1 MKQFLTLLYLFI
13 FGTLF
18 GQVNIQ
24 LQLTPPFSPYFADY
38 LAYENKTILI
48 INKPSTQNLDIYFK
62 GKVIGDNG
70 LSLITKP
77 NYKPGTAINLN
88 KPVTILRGG
97 ELEPYFT
104 QNNVDVNGANIQSY
118 ITNGGLPEGNYTV
131 CLQPFDYTT
140 DLPVGQEICTSFII
154 KSIEP
159 PILIQPMCNGNVNFN
174 PAQNIV
180 FNWAQGG
187 GSPFNTKYVLKM
199 VELLD
204 GQVPNNVLDAITT
217 PPFFEK
223 EINTTTYV
231 YKLSDPKLT
240 IGKIYAWQVTAF
252 DPMGKVFFR
261 NNGVSAPCT
270 FKYLQNLLPPAIP
283 GTAGM
288 PKLYITYPDCKGNTN
303 SFVTVSND
311 VALAISWN
319 WTVKN
324 KAGTKDS
331 AFFMTIKNK
340 AGTKDSLVL
349 PHQPIAN
356 KTLVKYKLEFKSIGK
371 QGVNRTS
378 VSENLNF
385 SEEVVVGGK
394 FNYQMDLNTCQNKG
408 LKTDHWYSIKVTA
421 LDNTNQKVEEYS
433 CEFRYQEKINIKKDV
448 IIVRGALKYLFNSDS
463 SQRYPAN
470 NVPLKLSIS
479 NTKVNNVIEPISFAG
494 PSSNNVIFTNSEGFF
509 YCEVPNK
516 KVITEKYLNIIIK
529 NPYYKQILKTIPL
542 FIKNKSATLGQ
553 PDMITYKDTIDLADV
568 IAEVYNVSLKVNVGK
583 GFPAFYVDTTDGKKA
598 MSSNSYEVDT
608 LTINAKAP
616 VPEGLPIILYRKIK
630 AANIPY
636 YEGQGVSVY
645 NFFGEKLI
653 SVAIAKTT
661 KEVVNGKTK
670 MIVKFDKLLPSFYDE
685 DQYFI
690 RAVVKPKVPKK
701 NPSNSSASS
710 GFVKNYS
717 FNGLDKKD
725 VGLNLANG
733 NNKNGTKQNNR
744 STEFLGLSDLEI
756 KNSLAF
762 AGGKDSNLEDE
773 IEAPIQEVKFS
784 ESYLGFNNKVLKY
797 NKEID
802 YKLISTT
809 PPTSKV
815 KGRLMY
821 KWPSDGSSTLYPLKN
836 HTFSIKLKYKVNSED
851 YEQKVGAGLKY
862 KINYLYDEKGNEI
875 DTRDNEL
882 VVGTGVTDGTGNFE
896 ITIINQNIKGVLAAK
911 GRVESKSF
919 DLTPP
924 KQNPKGTTLGDIK
937 ESFSNPVVNP
947 ADLLGQFEQIN
958 FEQGIGAISGYNQT
972 SSINTSN
979 LAIQGL
985 ENLGASNGAG
995 IKNKAGGLNLNGN
1008 LKGPQHAITLENNAD
1023 ENNIKIERVLVFEL
1037 LDQHINDPSKDF
1049 ICQAFDTKNL
1059 SLVSSNVKESGHM
1072 MQLKSKNN
1080 EVISFTNA
1088 RAIVFRLGAKPDDIP
1103 DGEGTALHP
1112 MKALLKAKNSNNQIE
1127 NASGASGLN
1136 NAANEKFEWVIDQIL
1151 EPKGNGFDFSGLKLL
1166 EKTEAANYYVQICP
1180 SIQISGTFFKPIII
1194 PFGQPSVSIELS
1206 PSRIAGR
1213 IQDASVKNTTQKGL
1227 NGAWVEIKN
1236 LKSGKTKIINVD
1248 KDGYFEYLNFVF
1260 LSFKTWDDNT
1270 AFEISAF
1277 AFGYKSETVKA
1288 TLNKLGSQYV
1298 NSFMLE
1304 PASSVKGKVVNYE
1317 KDEKGILKTVNV
1329 ESFIVRANSS
1339 VYSTNADGSF
1349 AIPVPSLSMQTMTII
1364 PKDIKYFDSTLKF
1377 NAVKAV
1383 NNLDEIYVK
1392 KRLHRMRF
1400 QIKDENGA
1408 LIKNTNFK
1416 ININN
1421 EKETTTSNGVGEFMF
1436 ANVSINNFNVL
1447 VKDANGDY
1455 IPQIM
1460 QVKNN
1465 ETKSFVLYDITLKKG
1480 AMVSGNVKLDGVN
1493 LRHALVYIDYKASN
1507 QSLSAYSNMNYN
1519 TINTGFGSQN
1529 TGNNEY
1535 LPITFYNLENKTPN
1549 GITLNQ
1555 NNGIAVL
1562 KTWTNANGDYTIK
1575 GIPPDVNS
1583 IKVYA
1588 TMDTSFTVIGDNQA
1602 LNFSNNSATAN
1613 FDLKKFN
1620 KMKID
1625 NLWGF
1630 PFHVESIINNSKS
1643 NETTVSGQVDL
1654 NVCES
1659 PFDLA
1664 ELKNSYRINNVTFKT
1679 NGTASAIPKDNEVL
1693 IDDVSTLK
1701 VKYRSK
1707 YNVMLMSKLPSATNV
1722 NPLSPSTTPLK
1733 IQNENGKGTV
1743 AGFAKIVDNSF
1754 NFPSTYLN
1762 FQNTDE
1768 FYLSRN
1774 DNGTINQEVKVLR
1787 ALDNSNNNK
1796 NPLYNS
1802 ISFYGSST
1810 QLDYNLCNKSKGP
1823 IKFKFLEFPAKAN
1836 PLKSYIDNKGKIHL
1850 NMDMTCKM
1858 ANAQPSQFDVH
1869 IDNLVLDN
1877 NKIETVTGANP
1888 INIKLEDWT
1897 LEVNNWKISPEK
1909 GGLYSYSSILKTGF
1923 VDVPVDT
1930 FNLTSKLFYFGGFKL
1945 KELSL
1950 GGGILALSQVS
1961 PNVSLVYDLN
1971 TGSDNSPHWKMNV
1984 LPNGPFPAAKIAN
1997 LNKILDG
2004 SIDIQSMQLLSKS
2017 NESIISIRQRST
2029 PYKLYNNN
2037 NVKFSPQA
2045 LSSSANAFSL
2055 IGALKFEN
2063 VPRLNDYSVILDFTK
2078 PNGQLKAD
2086 IKNLKLSFE
2095 APGYCQFKNDA
2106 TVPVSL
2112 SDGLFEIVGDIE
2124 EKGQFNAVKSILRI
2138 GQNEPSVARIYLP
2151 NNSGNFG
2158 KSTLPA
2164 NYEMPLDAS
2173 SASASQFN
2181 LKLSSDIAK
2190 NGLWLENGDWNLMK
2204 FSGNMIDK
2212 SPGSMIKASN
2222 SMDFVVHG
2230 EIKANS
2236 NELAVNDIATPFGA
2250 LALTYIFPEK
2260 KMIGMLHVNQQEF
2273 GSWSIEG
2280 ADLEMEF
2287 SPQGWYLL
2295 GCGKLNT
2302 GTLLVEGL
2310 GTFNAGF
2317 LFGSHDISTSMRSK
2331 LTQFAITGQSCGYL
2345 KDNASN
2351 FKGFFFT
2358 GGYNIIDKNISKDFV
2373 IVSGFVKAQLGVEGS
2388 MALNLNSSTDK
2399 FFIGVA
2405 AAGQVAAGMSAI
2417 TGTSLCAGMKTT
2429 LYAEAKGGD
2438 LKNITIA
2445 GGSDFTATGKV
2456 KQWVPFFDDIELS
2469 ADFNAHI
2476 KFGLKPLGSPKF
2488 NMDWGLGFNNAGK
2501 SECANSQ
2508 ICN

>member
-1 MKQFLTLLYLFI
+1 MKQFLSIISFFI
-13 FGTLF
+13 FGTML
-18 GQVNIQ
+18 GQVSIQ
-24 LQLTPPFSPYFADY
+24 LQLTPPFSPYFSDY

-48 INKPSTQNLDIYFK
+48 INKPGTQNLDIYFK
-62 GKVIGDNG
+62 GKVTGDNG

-77 NYKPGTAINLN
+77 NYKPGTAINLS
-88 KPVTILRGG
+88 KPVTILRGS

-118 ITNGGLPEGNYTV
+118 ITNGGLPEGNYTI
-131 CLQPFDYTT
+131 CLQSFDYTT
-140 DLPVGQEICTSFII
+140 DLPVGQEFCTSFNI

-159 PILIQPMCNGNVNFN
+159 PILIQPMCNGIVNSN

-180 FNWAQGG
+180 FNWGPGG

-204 GQVPNNVLDAITT
+204 GQVPNNMLDAITT

-240 IGKIYAWQVTAF
+240 IGKTYAWQVTAF

-261 NNGVSAPCT
+261 NNGISAPCT
-270 FKYLQNLLPPAIP
+270 FQYKQMQNPIQSNL
-283 GTAGM
+283 
-288 PKLYITYPDCKGNTN
+288 PKLYITYPDCKGNPN
-303 SFVTVSND
+303 SKITVSND
-311 VALAISWN
+311 SALAIFWN
-319 WTVKN
+319 WTLKSKSN
-324 KAGTKDS
+324 KDS
-331 AFFMTIKNK
+331 AFFMSIKNK
-340 AGTKDSLVL
+340 AGDKDSLII
-349 PHQPIAN
+349 PHQPLVG
-356 KTLVKYKLEFKSIGK
+356 KTLVKYKVEFKSIGK
-371 QGVNRTS
+371 MGVNKTN
-378 VSENLNF
+378 VNENF
-385 SEEVVVGGK
+385 TFVDEVLIGGK
-394 FNYQMDLNTCQNKG
+394 FNYQMSLASCQAKG
-408 LKTDHWYSIKVTA
+408 FKNDHWYAIKVIA
-421 LDNTNQKVEEYS
+421 LDDNNQKADEHG
-433 CEFRYQEKINIKKDV
+433 CEFRYLEKMNTKKNV
-448 IIVRGALKYLFNSDS
+448 IIVRGQLKYLFNSDS

-470 NVPLKLSIS
+470 NTPLELYIS
-479 NTKVNNVIEPISFAG
+479 NAATKKFQSFYTTQVGA
-494 PSSNNVIFTNSEGFF
+494 VTAITNSSGLF
-509 YCEVPNK
+509 YAELPNDRA
-516 KVITEKYLNIIIK
+516 IAEKYLNLKIK
-529 NPYYKQILKTIPL
+529 SAYYYSLLPQRPL
-542 FIKNKSATLGQ
+542 FLKNKIGLKDTL
-553 PDMITYKDTIDLADV
+553 IYKDTVDLGEIFTEA
-568 IAEVYNVSLKVNVGK
+568 YNVSLKVNVGK
-583 GFPAFYVDTTDGKKA
+583 GFPAFYVDTTGGKKA
-598 MSSNSYEVDT
+598 MSGKSYEVDT
-608 LTINAKAP
+608 LTINSKAP
-616 VPEGLPIILYRKIK
+616 IPEGLPIILYRKIK

-636 YEGQGVSVY
+636 YEGQGISIY

-653 SVAIAKTT
+653 SVAISKTT

-670 MIVKFDKLLPSFYDE
+670 MVVKFDKLLPSFYDD

-690 RAVVKPKVPKK
+690 RAMVKPKTPKK
-701 NPSNSSASS
+701 NPSNSSAST
-710 GFVKNYS
+710 GFVKNYN
-717 FNGLDKKD
+717 FNVIDAT
-725 VGLNLANG
+725 LNFNPKNS
-733 NNKNGTKQNNR
+733 NNSSKNNVKPNKG
-744 STEFLGLSDLEI
+744 STEFIGLSNLETINALGLSG
-756 KNSLAF
+756 NN
-762 AGGKDSNLEDE
+762 DSNLEDE
-773 IEAPIQEVKFS
+773 IEAPIQEVRFS
-784 ESYLGFNNKVLKY
+784 KSNLGFKLATLKY

-802 YKLISTT
+802 YKLISTI

-821 KWPSDGSSTLYPLKN
+821 SWPSDDSKTLYPLKN
-836 HTFSIKLKYKVNSED
+836 HTFSIKIKYKVNSDD
-851 YEQKVGAGLKY
+851 YQQKVGAGLKY
-862 KINYLYDEKGNEI
+862 KINHLLDEKGNEI
-875 DTRDNEL
+875 DTRDNAL
-882 VVGTGVTDGTGNFE
+882 VVGTGVTDDNGNFD
-896 ITIINQNIKGVLAAK
+896 ISIINQNVKGVLTTK
-911 GRVESKSF
+911 GKIETQSF

-924 KQNPKGTTLGDIK
+924 KQDPKSGNPIKDIK

-947 ADLLGQFEQIN
+947 ADVLGQFLQVS
-958 FEQGIGAISGYNQT
+958 FEQGLGATPGYNQT
-972 SSINTSN
+972 LGLNTSS
-979 LAIQGL
+979 LILQGL
-985 ENLGASNGAG
+985 GNSSAGLANG
-995 IKNKAGGLNLNGN
+995 IKNNLNGPKLN
-1008 LKGPQHAITLENNAD
+1008 GSLKGPQHVIAIENSED
-1023 ENNIKIERVLVFEL
+1023 ENQVKIERVLVFEL

-1059 SLVSSNVKESGHM
+1059 QVVSSLVKESGHSL
-1072 MQLKSKNN
+1072 QLKSKNN
-1080 EVISFTNA
+1080 EQVSFTNA
-1088 RAIVFRLGAKPDDIP
+1088 RAIVFRLGTKPDDIP

-1112 MKALLKAKNSNNQIE
+1112 IKALLKAKNGNNQFD
-1127 NASGASGLN
+1127 NSSGASGLS
-1136 NAANEKFEWVIDQIL
+1136 NAENEKFEWVIDQIL
-1151 EPKGNGFDFSGLKLL
+1151 EPKGNGFDFEKLKLL
-1166 EKTEAANYYVQICP
+1166 EGSNAARYYVQICP

-1194 PFGQPSVSIELS
+1194 PFDQSSVSIELS

-1260 LSFKTWDDNT
+1260 LNFKTWEDNT
-1270 AFEISAF
+1270 EFEISAF
-1277 AFGYKSETVKA
+1277 AFGYKSQTVKA
-1288 TLNKLGSQYV
+1288 KLSKLGSQFV

-1304 PASSVKGKVVNYE
+1304 PASIVKGKVVNYE

-1329 ESFIVRANSS
+1329 ESFIMRADSS
-1339 VYSTNADGSF
+1339 LYSTNADGSF
-1349 AIPVPSLSMQTMTII
+1349 SIPMPSLSLQTMTII

-1377 NAVKAV
+1377 TSVKAV
-1383 NNLDEIYVK
+1383 NNLEEIYVK

-1400 QIKDENGA
+1400 QMKDENGT

-1421 EKETTTSNGVGEFMF
+1421 ETEATTSNGIGEFMF

-1447 VKDANGDY
+1447 VKDINGDY

-1493 LRHALVYIDYKASN
+1493 LKHALVYIDYKAAN
-1507 QSLSAYSNMNYN
+1507 QSLNIPANIQYQVLSS
-1519 TINTGFGSQN
+1519 GFSGLGSVN
-1529 TGNNEY
+1529 SEFLPLTMYYLGNEE
-1535 LPITFYNLENKTPN
+1535 PK
-1549 GITLNQ
+1549 GIELNQ
-1555 NNGIAVL
+1555 KNGIAIL
-1562 KTWTNANGDYTIK
+1562 KTWTDANGNYTIK
-1575 GIPPDVNS
+1575 GIPSDVNN
-1583 IKVYA
+1583 IRVYA
-1588 TMDTSFTVIGDNQA
+1588 TMDTTFTVIGDNQS
-1602 LNFSNNSATAN
+1602 LSFSNKLATAN
-1613 FDLKKFN
+1613 FDLKKFD

-1630 PFHVESIINNSKS
+1630 PFHVESIVNNSKS

-1664 ELKNSYRINNVTFKT
+1664 ELKNTYRINSVTFKT
-1679 NGTASAIPKDNEVL
+1679 SGNASSAAPKDNEVL
-1693 IDDVSTLK
+1693 IDDVIALK

-1707 YNVMLMSKLPSATNV
+1707 YNVMLMSKLPSGVNG
-1722 NPLSPSTTPLK
+1722 NPLWPNTAPLK

-1743 AGFAKIVDNSF
+1743 SGFAMIVDNSF

-1762 FQNTDE
+1762 FQNADE
-1768 FYLSRN
+1768 FYLSLN
-1774 DNGTINQEVKVLR
+1774 DNGIINQQIKVLS
-1787 ALDNSNNNK
+1787 ALDNSKSNQ
-1796 NPLYNS
+1796 NPVFNINS
-1802 ISFYGSST
+1802 YFGSSAK
-1810 QLDYNLCNKSKGP
+1810 LDYNLCNKNKGA

-1836 PLKSYIDNKGKIHL
+1836 PLKSYIDDKGKIHL
-1850 NMDMTCKM
+1850 DMDMTCKM

-1877 NKIETVTGANP
+1877 NKIETVSGQNP

-1897 LEVNNWKISPEK
+1897 LEVKDWKISPEK
-1909 GGLYSYSSILKTGF
+1909 GGLYSYKSILRTGF

-1945 KELSL
+1945 NELSL

-1961 PNVSLVYDLN
+1961 PKVALVYDLN

-1984 LPNGPFPAAKIAN
+1984 LPYGIFPAAKISGIN
-1997 LNKILDG
+1997 PILNG
-2004 SIDIQSMQLLSKS
+2004 SIEIESMQLLSKS
-2017 NESIISIRQRST
+2017 NESIISIRQKSI

-2037 NVKFSPQA
+2037 YVKFSPQA
-2045 LSSSANAFSL
+2045 LSSSKNSFSL

-2063 VPRLNDYSVILDFTK
+2063 IPRLNDYSVILDFTK

-2086 IKNLKLSFE
+2086 LKNFKFSFE

-2106 TVPVSL
+2106 TIPVAMSN
-2112 SDGLFEIVGDIE
+2112 GLFEVIGDIE
-2124 EKGQFNAVKSILRI
+2124 EKGQFNPVKSVLRI
-2138 GQNEPSVARIYLP
+2138 GQNEPSIARIYLP
-2151 NNSGNFG
+2151 NNSASFG
-2158 KSTLPA
+2158 SNYLPV
-2164 NYEMPLDAS
+2164 NYEMPLDANS
-2173 SASASQFN
+2173 SSSSQFN
-2181 LKLSSDIAK
+2181 LKLSSDVSK

-2204 FSGNMIDK
+2204 FSGNLIDK

-2222 SMDFVVHG
+2222 AMDFVVHG

-2236 NELAVNDIATPFGA
+2236 KELAVNDIETPFGA

-2260 KMIGMLHVNQQEF
+2260 KMIGMLHVNQQVF

-2287 SPQGWYLL
+2287 SPEGWYLL

-2302 GTLLVEGL
+2302 GTLLLEGL

-2317 LFGSHDISTSMRSK
+2317 LFGSHDVNQVMINK
-2331 LTQFAITGQSCGYL
+2331 LTQFSITGQSCGYL
-2345 KDNASN
+2345 SQNANN

-2373 IVSGFVKAQLGVEGS
+2373 IVSGYVRAQLGVEGS
-2388 MALNLNSSTDK
+2388 MALNLNSSNQK
-2399 FFIGVA
+2399 FFLGVA
-2405 AAGQVAAGMSAI
+2405 AAGTVAAGMSAI

-2429 LYAEAKGGD
+2429 LYAEAKGSN
-2438 LKNITIA
+2438 LKNIEIV

-2456 KQWVPFFDDIELS
+2456 KQWVPFFDDIEMS
-2469 ADFNAHI
+2469 ADFDAHI

-2488 NMDWGLGFNNAGK
+2488 NMDWGLGFNNTPK
-2501 SECANSQ
+2501 SACANSQ